1 MNILLIGK
9 RQLQLKHP
17 MKPWSPVD
25 IQRYRSLVA
34 SYQKTSMA
42 TQAPVVSPA
51 CTGLRRLWDDGMV
64 ETVPWER
71 RGWGISEWA
80 YGTKVSEIST
90 LGFTPFTSIHI
101 HSRLRIQCLV
111 NNVVDMLIPADL
123 WLSCDPSPVSISVPL
138 GSPKSPKRLGIA
150 VVSQHLAAA
159 DCEFH
164 PLWWNVKTSG
174 MTCVENGHEKSVQG
188 GAPMCPLVMI
198 RCYKML

>member
-1 MNILLIGK
+1 
-9 RQLQLKHP
+9 
-17 MKPWSPVD
+17 MKPC
-25 IQRYRSLVA
+25 RYSEVQISGGKLPKDLHGDPGA
-34 SYQKTSMA
+34 SGFA
-42 TQAPVVSPA
+42 GLHRPAPA
-51 CTGLRRLWDDGMV
+51 LGWRDGWNSTM
-64 ETVPWER
+64 
-71 RGWGISEWA
+71 
-80 YGTKVSEIST
+80 GTKG
-90 LGFTPFTSIHI
+90 LGDLGMSLWNQGFWNFNARLHTIHI